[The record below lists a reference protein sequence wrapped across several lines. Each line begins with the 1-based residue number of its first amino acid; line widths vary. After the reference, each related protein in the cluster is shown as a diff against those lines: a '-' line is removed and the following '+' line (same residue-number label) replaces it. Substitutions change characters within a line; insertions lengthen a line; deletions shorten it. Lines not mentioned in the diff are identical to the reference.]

1 MNKNVKKIMN
11 KNKQIKNKI
20 VNKFLKY
27 QQISYKCKQ
36 KQIVDNSKQ
45 TVERVY
51 KKSKE

>member
-1 MNKNVKKIMN
+1 MN

-36 KQIVDNSKQ
+36 KQMVDNCKQ
-45 TVERVY
+45 T
-51 KKSKE
+51 SKEKTKSRKSN